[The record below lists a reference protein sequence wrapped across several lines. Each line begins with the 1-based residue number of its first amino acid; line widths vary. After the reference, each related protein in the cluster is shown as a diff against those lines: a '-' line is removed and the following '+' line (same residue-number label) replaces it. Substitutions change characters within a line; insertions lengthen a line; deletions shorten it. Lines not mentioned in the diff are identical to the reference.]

1 MTRLF
6 AVGTLAA
13 FLFVQPAPAGAQT
26 APASS
31 PGPLVSAEWLQQH
44 LTDPKVRIV
53 ATGDEGRY
61 SRGHIPGARFVEH
74 MDTVDMKGGH
84 RALAPDVLA
93 PIFAKAGLT
102 DGVHVVLY
110 GDSPMTTGWVYMT
123 MASTGHGADISFLDG
138 SAELWRDEGR
148 AIETT
153 APAPATGTLTVRPF
167 TDMAVD
173 AKYVRER
180 LQSPDVRIL
189 DVRTTSEWNNGHLPG
204 ATLILW
210 QDLFADQ
217 RTLKFKSPEEL
228 RALFATAG
236 VKPGQQVITY
246 CAVGMRGSLMYFA
259 AKLAGLPARVYVGSW
274 QDWRSDSTNP
284 IVK

>member
-6 AVGTLAA
+6 AFGTLAA

-26 APASS
+26 PPAST
-31 PGPLVSAEWLQQH
+31 PGPLVSTEWLQQH
-44 LTDPKVRIV
+44 LEDPKVRIV

-74 MDTVDMKGGH
+74 MDTVNMNGGH

-93 PIFAKAGLT
+93 PIFAKAGFT

-153 APAPATGTLTVRPF
+153 TPAQATGTLTVRPF

-189 DVRTTSEWNNGHLPG
+189 DVRTTTEWNNGHLPG

-228 RALFATAG
+228 RALFAKAG
-236 VKPGQQVITY
+236 VTPGQQVITY
-246 CAVGMRGSLMYFA
+246 CAVGMRGSLMFFA
-259 AKLAGLPARVYVGSW
+259 AKVVGLPARVYVGSW
-274 QDWRSDSTNP
+274 QDWRSDAANP